1 MWGEIVE
8 KFKSIVD
15 RPQRSDMGDGFGH
28 YEVAPGSTLKEFL
41 KWFRENCKLWGTMKI
56 IDRDGDIV
64 RYFDYNTWSDDIV
77 YTHLGFWQYDS
88 EIEKIEF
95 RYCFMS
101 EDITIWL
108 K

>member
-1 MWGEIVE
+1 ME

-15 RPQRSDMGDGFGH
+15 RPQASDMGDGFGH

-41 KWFRENCKLWGTMKI
+41 IWFRENCKLWGTIKI
-56 IDRDGDIV
+56 VDRDGDIV
-64 RYFDYNTWSDDIV
+64 RYFDYNTWSGDIV
-77 YTHLGFWQYDS
+77 YTHLGFWQYDA

-95 RYCFMS
+95 RYCFMNK
-101 EDITIWL
+101 DIFIWL

>member
-1 MWGEIVE
+1 ME

-15 RPQRSDMGDGFGH
+15 RPQASDMGDGFGH

-41 KWFRENCKLWGTMKI
+41 KWFKENCKLWGTIKI

-64 RYFDYNTWSDDIV
+64 RYFDYNTWSNDIV

>member
-1 MWGEIVE
+1 ME

-15 RPQRSDMGDGFGH
+15 RPQASDMGDGFGH

-41 KWFRENCKLWGTMKI
+41 KWFKENCKLWGTIKI

-64 RYFDYNTWSDDIV
+64 RYFDYNTWSNDIV

-95 RYCFMS
+95 MYCFMS